1 MGVRMRKL
9 IIGLMA
15 AMLALPALAQKAP
28 EGVPERDAVITF
40 RASRGAEV
48 MMEWTLALSAGGRL
62 RRIDMAGI
70 SSSVM
75 DMQTGAGFQV
85 ITIPG
90 QSQPM
95 VMDIPPGSKQSPMD
109 ELVDEQRLRFT
120 KMGPDKVLGIDCEK
134 TEARD
139 EKGLAAICCR
149 TERWFGLNLRAEGND
164 EGQRIVM
171 EAVKIE
177 FTPQDPARFR
187 RPAGMAM
194 PQMPGM
200 PPMGRSR

>member
-1 MGVRMRKL
+1 MRKL
-9 IIGLMA
+9 LIGLMA
-15 AMLALPALAQKAP
+15 MLLALPVLAQTP
-28 EGVPERDAVITF
+28 PQGIPERDAVITF
-40 RASRGAEV
+40 RATRGTEV

-62 RRIDMAGI
+62 RRIDMAGV
-70 SSSVM
+70 STSVM
-75 DMQTGAGFQV
+75 DVQTGAGFQV
-85 ITIPG
+85 ISIPG

-120 KMGPDKVLGIDCEK
+120 KLGSDKILGIDCEK

-149 TERWFGLNLRAEGND
+149 TDRWHGLNLRAEGND

-187 RPAGMAM
+187 RPAGIAM
-194 PQMPGM
+194 PMM
-200 PPMGRSR
+200 PPTGRNR

>member
-1 MGVRMRKL
+1 MRRL
-9 IIGLMA
+9 LFGLMA
-15 AMLALPALAQKAP
+15 MMLALPALAQKAP
-28 EGVPERDAVITF
+28 EGIPERDAVITF
-40 RASRGAEV
+40 RATRGAEV

-62 RRIDMAGI
+62 RRIDMAGV
-70 SSSVM
+70 STSVM

-85 ITIPG
+85 MNIPG

-95 VMDIPPGSKQSPMD
+95 VMDMPPGSKQSPMD
-109 ELVDEQRLRFT
+109 EMVDEQRLRFT
-120 KMGPDKVLGIDCEK
+120 RLGSDKVLGIDCVKNE
-134 TEARD
+134 TRD
-139 EKGLAAICCR
+139 ENGLVAICCT

-164 EGQRIVM
+164 DGQRIVM

-177 FTPQDPARFR
+177 FAPQDPARFR

>member
-1 MGVRMRKL
+1 MRKL
-9 IIGLMA
+9 LFGLTA
-15 AMLALPALAQKAP
+15 IMLALPALAQKAP
-28 EGVPERDAVITF
+28 EGIPERDAVITF
-40 RASRGAEV
+40 RATRGAEV

-62 RRIDMAGI
+62 RRIDMLGV
-70 SSSVM
+70 STSVV
-75 DMQTGAGFQV
+75 DIQTGAGFQV
-85 ITIPG
+85 MNIPG

-95 VMDIPPGSKQSPMD
+95 VMDIPPESKQSPMD

-120 KMGPDKVLGIDCEK
+120 KMGSDKILGIDCEK

-139 EKGLAAICCR
+139 EKGLTAICCR
-149 TERWFGLNLRAEGND
+149 TERWHGLNLRAEGND

-194 PQMPGM
+194 PMM
-200 PPMGRSR
+200 PPTGRNR

>member
-1 MGVRMRKL
+1 MRKL

-15 AMLALPALAQKAP
+15 IMLALPALAQKAP

-40 RASRGAEV
+40 RASKGAEV
-48 MMEWTLALSAGGRL
+48 IMEWTLALTSGGRL

-70 SSSVM
+70 STSVM

-90 QSQPM
+90 QRQPM
-95 VMDIPPGSKQSPMD
+95 VMDTAPGSKQSPMN

-120 KMGPDKVLGIDCEK
+120 SKGSDKVLDIPCEK

-139 EKGLAAICCR
+139 EKGLTVICCR
-149 TERWFGLNLRAEGND
+149 TILPFRGGIGRAER
-164 EGQRIVM
+164 EV
-171 EAVKIE
+171 
-177 FTPQDPARFR
+177 RFETGGGDGIR
-187 RPAGMAM
+187 THDRTINPITV
-194 PQMPGM
+194 
-200 PPMGRSR
+200 